1 LVLGNGGGIAMG
13 GYISYGITTARE
25 AIDMYNANILIR
37 GSSEASQAVLYI
49 CNPYLQDSAL
59 KTAIIAQGVSSWS
72 RSKLHF
78 CLNSTA
84 DNTSPATVA
93 DAKLTIDINGNVG
106 IGQTSPAYPLVVS
119 GTTASFTITSMSR
132 RYDEV
137 GSIGNTTPYTMPN
150 IVAYL
155 NGNVLSP
162 GFFVSFSDERLK
174 KEIEELSNDFALQ
187 TIMKLKPI
195 KYNLVDNVYNNN
207 INYGFSAQEVQKV
220 LPEAVISAKH
230 YLPNIYQNVDKVDNA
245 NCNIIIDAKIIG
257 SNLNVNDNIRIIT
270 HSNEEQIKK
279 IVSIKENVI
288 TLDSK
293 IDNYNDGEPLFLY
306 GKEEE
311 NIRCVNHNFLY
322 NVNIKATQ
330 VLYEII
336 MKQQQEI
343 EKLTNALISSNII
356 SPL

>member
-1 LVLGNGGGIAMG
+1 
-13 GYISYGITTARE
+13 
-25 AIDMYNANILIR
+25 MYNASILIR
-37 GSSEASQAVLYI
+37 GSSEASQAILYI
-49 CNPYLQDSAL
+49 CNPYLQDSVL
-59 KTAIIAQGVSSWS
+59 KTAIIAQGVGSWS

-84 DNTSPATVA
+84 DNTSPATVT

-106 IGQTSPAYPLVVS
+106 IGNTSPAYPLVVS

-220 LPEAVISAKH
+220 LPEAVITAKH

-245 NCNIIIDAKIIG
+245 NCNIMIDAKIIS

-293 IDNYNDGEPLFLY
+293 IDNYKEGDPLFLY
-306 GKEEE
+306 GKEQED
-311 NIRCVNHNFLY
+311 IRCVNHNFLY

-356 SPL
+356 IN